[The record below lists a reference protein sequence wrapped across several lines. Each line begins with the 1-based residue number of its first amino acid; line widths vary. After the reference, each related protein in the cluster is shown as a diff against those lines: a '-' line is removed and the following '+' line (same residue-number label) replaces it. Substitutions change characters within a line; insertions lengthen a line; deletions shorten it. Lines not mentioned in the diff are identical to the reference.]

1 MTIRM
6 KLLIFIPLLVVLANS
21 VAYFVFQSGKIVQTS
36 YDEMMERIL
45 LIEKT
50 TESAE
55 SNLHLLYAYLAN
67 PAETSEVQS
76 AGKELLAL
84 QHEIKALP
92 KLNSPTH
99 TFDPESYLNLVSTLL
114 EQQRLS
120 MASAQRGDLQSAVQ
134 SYMETEKIAGFIR
147 EDGQQLVHSEL
158 AFYRPIIES
167 IRTENERMNQRGTAL
182 FVMNTLMSVL
192 LAVWASRSITVP
204 VRKLVEM
211 AKHIAK
217 GDLGIKPELQWHK
230 EDELGLLSK
239 AIQQMSA
246 DLGVLI
252 EKDKKSLEMQRIVK
266 ELELQALQSQINPHF
281 LFNTLNV
288 LSKLAFLEGAEQTSD
303 LTISLSNLLRYS
315 LQKLDQP
322 VTLQEELTHIRE
334 YAAIQQ
340 TRFRDRIG
348 FELEADPS
356 ALPVRIPALSLQ
368 PLLENAFQH
377 GVAKLEDGG
386 RISLIVQRR
395 TEGICII
402 VTDNG
407 AGMTEET
414 RLSLLRLE
422 EDREDQEVKASTGIG
437 TRNVFRRLQLF
448 YNRDDLIEIFS
459 SPGQGTTIQIKIP
472 NVGEE
477 GGTPNV
483 PVIDRG

>member
-1 MTIRM
+1 
-6 KLLIFIPLLVVLANS
+6 
-21 VAYFVFQSGKIVQTS
+21 
-36 YDEMMERIL
+36 
-45 LIEKT
+45 
-50 TESAE
+50 
-55 SNLHLLYAYLAN
+55 
-67 PAETSEVQS
+67 
-76 AGKELLAL
+76 
-84 QHEIKALP
+84 
-92 KLNSPTH
+92 
-99 TFDPESYLNLVSTLL
+99 
-114 EQQRLS
+114 
-120 MASAQRGDLQSAVQ
+120 
-134 SYMETEKIAGFIR
+134 
-147 EDGQQLVHSEL
+147 
-158 AFYRPIIES
+158 
-167 IRTENERMNQRGTAL
+167 
-182 FVMNTLMSVL
+182 
-192 LAVWASRSITVP
+192 
-204 VRKLVEM
+204 
-211 AKHIAK
+211 
-217 GDLGIKPELQWHK
+217 
-230 EDELGLLSK
+230 
-239 AIQQMSA
+239 
-246 DLGVLI
+246 
-252 EKDKKSLEMQRIVK
+252 MQRIVK

-422 EDREDQEVKASTGIG
+422 EDREDQEAKASTGIG